1 MEGFIFL
8 IIFVALFSA
17 AGRKA
22 LGTFVSIGCGIIIFI
37 FGAVFLLVGFGAALD
52 SCSYEYDESHYE
64 DQSWHDEQQ
73 QESERFKQKFNKKE
87 SMKRKT
93 KRYIKPPT
101 ESKVNKEL
109 KYQPQTN
116 SVTLDKKP
124 VIEYQEEEE

>member
-1 MEGFIFL
+1 MEGFILL
-8 IIFVALFSA
+8 IIFVALFSV

-22 LGTFVSIGCGIIIFI
+22 FGTFVSIGCGIIIFI
-37 FGAVFLLVGFGAALD
+37 FGAVFLLMGFGAALD
-52 SCSYEYDESHYE
+52 SCSYEYDDSHYE
-64 DQSWHDEQQ
+64 DQSWHERQ
-73 QESERFKQKFNKKE
+73 QEGKRFKQKFKKE

-109 KYQPQTN
+109 NIQPQSD
-116 SVTLDKKP
+116 SVTVDKKP